1 MVLSL
6 DNYRACLARA
16 KRALSSGT
24 FPSETLS
31 LIEAD
36 IATTLPALHIF
47 HSEMGPLYQDLK
59 DMLCAW
65 VVSRSDEGLGYTTG
79 VSRVAAMFLISM
91 PPQQGF
97 VVMRNLLERHCM
109 RSFYG
114 GAATKDDVG
123 FAFSRMIAHA
133 LIAFAFIRS
142 KPTTG
147 DFLYFQQMLQCLKM
161 VIGFL
166 IRF

>member
-1 MVLSL
+1 MVVSL

-123 FAFSRMIAHA
+123 VEISRIVAVRILITFAFNR
-133 LIAFAFIRS
+133 L

-147 DFLYFQQMLQCLKM
+147 DYPPSTMRSYVSRLLQD
-161 VIGFL
+161 F
-166 IRF
+166 